1 MSKNEQIITENNK
14 INLPNNL
21 NKLKESI
28 EEILKELQV
37 FNDYLNSYDE
47 LIQKLL
53 YCIESIKNENK
64 KSYDDYINIEN
75 LYKDKL
81 IKEFEIMFEENERIY
96 KMSNNSKNLLSSIV
110 SNFDDSQ
117 NYEKENNLFENLED
131 INPNNSVEYQE
142 KFSYINKSSIQNDSK
157 NDDSYENNY
166 DKKPVTKIK
175 LIDEKTKL
183 RNNLS
188 EVIIAFKKC
197 CNIIFDDSNIS
208 EFPVLNE
215 FNNINKVVNHFY
227 KICQLLTNNSINF
240 DSYSEKT
247 EGIEEILSVLSKNI
261 NDDSFNNIENSIS
274 YSKQDDSL
282 LFYTD
287 NNIFNNFDYNNNFPK
302 IKMLEFSKNFYFIYS
317 NDVVFNDLMKEKI
330 INKPN
335 ANDIK
340 FNNFELLFYSLRFC
354 LDVKNNIDLN
364 RNEYLYSQI
373 ISSDIEKNLSHIC
386 IPGNNHLD
394 NIYINNYNYI
404 KEHLIIEDKT
414 YKYGVYICSCGVYYE
429 ICPNGFLNTSI
440 TCYNCGKKLEPS
452 SQIKTPYL
460 PNYYRIFKDND
471 QKNTANK
478 KYNDLYKNVPNM
490 LFEEYKKDRIDP
502 ILEANKFGIIKVDK
516 IDFKNIN
523 IKIRNL
529 SNIGYRILNFILY
542 SYLFYANSLGF
553 ISNENIKNYTCDE
566 MTCFDMLEIDW
577 NILKDELRQKGILN
591 IHIFMDIIF
600 DNFYKKVMYC
610 KKLQTLEERNKFE
623 DECEK
628 LLNDSF
634 QKYFDYLKLYN
645 KNI

>member
-21 NKLKESI
+21 NKLKEAL

-37 FNDYLNSYDE
+37 FNDYLNSYIE

-110 SNFDDSQ
+110 SNFDDSH
-117 NYEKENNLFENLED
+117 NYEKENYLFENLED

-188 EVIIAFKKC
+188 EVINAFKKC

-227 KICQLLTNNSINF
+227 KICQLLTNNRINF

-282 LFYTD
+282 LFHTD

-302 IKMLEFSKNFYFIYS
+302 IKMLELSKNFYFIYS
-317 NDVVFNDLMKEKI
+317 NDIIFNDLMKEKI

-354 LDVKNNIDLN
+354 LDIKNNIDLN

-386 IPGNNHLD
+386 IPGNNYLD

-404 KEHLIIEDKT
+404 KEHLIIEDKE
-414 YKYGVYICSCGVYYE
+414 YNYGVYICSCGVYYE
-429 ICPNGFLNTSI
+429 IEPNGFLNMSI

-460 PNYYRIFKDND
+460 PNYYRIFKDNY
-471 QKNTANK
+471 QKNAAKK
-478 KYNDLYKNVPNM
+478 KYNDWYKNVPNM

-516 IDFKNIN
+516 INFKNIN

-553 ISNENIKNYTCDE
+553 ISSENI
-566 MTCFDMLEIDW
+566 
-577 NILKDELRQKGILN
+577 
-591 IHIFMDIIF
+591 
-600 DNFYKKVMYC
+600 
-610 KKLQTLEERNKFE
+610 
-623 DECEK
+623 
-628 LLNDSF
+628 
-634 QKYFDYLKLYN
+634 
-645 KNI
+645 

>member
-37 FNDYLNSYDE
+37 FNDYLNSYVE

-157 NDDSYENNY
+157 NDDSYENNN
-166 DKKPVTKIK
+166 DKKPVNEIK

-188 EVIIAFKKC
+188 EVINAFKKC

-302 IKMLEFSKNFYFIYS
+302 IKMLELSKNFYFIYS
-317 NDVVFNDLMKEKI
+317 NDIIFNDLMKEKI

-414 YKYGVYICSCGVYYE
+414 YEWGAYICSCGVYYE
-429 ICPNGFLNTSI
+429 ICPNGFLDTSI

-460 PNYYRIFKDND
+460 PNYYRIFKDNY
-471 QKNTANK
+471 QKNAAK
-478 KYNDLYKNVPNM
+478 EEYNDSYKNVPNM

-516 IDFKNIN
+516 INFKNIN

-591 IHIFMDIIF
+591 MHIFMDIIF

>member
-37 FNDYLNSYDE
+37 FNDYLNSYVE

-117 NYEKENNLFENLED
+117 NYEKENNLFENQED

-188 EVIIAFKKC
+188 EVINAFKKC

-227 KICQLLTNNSINF
+227 KICKLLTNNSINF
-240 DSYSEKT
+240 DGYSEKT

-274 YSKQDDSL
+274 YSKQDDSI
-282 LFYTD
+282 LFHTD

-302 IKMLEFSKNFYFIYS
+302 IKMLELSKNFYFIYS
-317 NDVVFNDLMKEKI
+317 NDIIFNDLMKEKI

-386 IPGNNHLD
+386 IPGNNYLD

-404 KEHLIIEDKT
+404 KEHLIIEDKE
-414 YKYGVYICSCGVYYE
+414 YNYGVYICSCGVYYE
-429 ICPNGFLNTSI
+429 IGDNGFLNMSI

-460 PNYYRIFKDND
+460 PNYYRIFKDNY

-478 KYNDLYKNVPNM
+478 KYNDSYKNVPNM

-502 ILEANKFGIIKVDK
+502 ILEANKFGII
-516 IDFKNIN
+516 F
-523 IKIRNL
+523 L
-529 SNIGYRILNFILY
+529 FIL
-542 SYLFYANSLGF
+542 
-553 ISNENIKNYTCDE
+553 C
-566 MTCFDMLEIDW
+566 
-577 NILKDELRQKGILN
+577 
-591 IHIFMDIIF
+591 
-600 DNFYKKVMYC
+600 
-610 KKLQTLEERNKFE
+610 
-623 DECEK
+623 
-628 LLNDSF
+628 
-634 QKYFDYLKLYN
+634 
-645 KNI
+645 

>member
-21 NKLKESI
+21 NKLKESF

-37 FNDYLNSYDE
+37 FNDYLNSYVE
-47 LIQKLL
+47 LIQKLF

-188 EVIIAFKKC
+188 EVINAFKKC

-227 KICQLLTNNSINF
+227 KICQLLTNNSINL

-302 IKMLEFSKNFYFIYS
+302 IKMLELSKNFYFIYS
-317 NDVVFNDLMKEKI
+317 NDIIFNDLMKEKI

-414 YKYGVYICSCGVYYE
+414 YECGAYICSCGVYYE
-429 ICPNGFLNTSI
+429 ICPNGFLDTSI

-460 PNYYRIFKDND
+460 PNYYRIFKDNY
-471 QKNTANK
+471 QKNAAKK
-478 KYNDLYKNVPNM
+478 KYNDWYKNVPNM

-516 IDFKNIN
+516 INFKNIN

-591 IHIFMDIIF
+591 MHIFMDIIF

-610 KKLQTLEERNKFE
+610 KKLRN
-623 DECEK
+623 
-628 LLNDSF
+628 
-634 QKYFDYLKLYN
+634 Y
-645 KNI
+645 

>member
-37 FNDYLNSYDE
+37 FNDYLNSYIE

-110 SNFDDSQ
+110 SNFDDSH
-117 NYEKENNLFENLED
+117 NYEKENYLFENLED

-157 NDDSYENNY
+157 NDDSCENNN
-166 DKKPVTKIK
+166 DKKPVNEIK

-188 EVIIAFKKC
+188 EVINAFKKC

-227 KICQLLTNNSINF
+227 KICKLLTNNSINF
-240 DSYSEKT
+240 DGYSEKT

-302 IKMLEFSKNFYFIYS
+302 IKMLELSKNFYFIYS
-317 NDVVFNDLMKEKI
+317 NDIIFNDLMKEKI

-386 IPGNNHLD
+386 IPGNNYLD

-404 KEHLIIEDKT
+404 KEHLIIEDKE
-414 YKYGVYICSCGVYYE
+414 YNYGVYICSCGVYYE
-429 ICPNGFLNTSI
+429 IGDNGFLNMSI

-460 PNYYRIFKDND
+460 PNYYRIFKDNY
-471 QKNTANK
+471 QKNAAK
-478 KYNDLYKNVPNM
+478 KEYNDSYKNVPNM

-516 IDFKNIN
+516 INFKNIN

-591 IHIFMDIIF
+591 MHIFMDIIF

-645 KNI
+645 TNI